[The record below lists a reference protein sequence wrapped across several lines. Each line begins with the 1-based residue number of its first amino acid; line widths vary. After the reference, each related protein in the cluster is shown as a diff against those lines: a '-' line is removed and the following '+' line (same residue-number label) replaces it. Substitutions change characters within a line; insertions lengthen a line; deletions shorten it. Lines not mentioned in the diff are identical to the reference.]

1 MISDMS
7 TSLSRRLSRGLPTT
21 GTMLLVLVLG
31 LSLTACGDDNGGMG
45 LEPPTVAG
53 SVDNQSLL
61 ADDNSVEI
69 DISGLFDGEELTLSA
84 SSDSEDV
91 AAASLDGNTLTVDP
105 QNGGTATITVTAEND
120 AGSAETSFEANIDL
134 PVAPDPPNS

>member
-1 MISDMS
+1 MISDTS
-7 TSLSRRLSRGLPTT
+7 TPLSRRLSRGLPTT

-61 ADDNSVEI
+61 ADDNPVEI
-69 DISGLFDGEELTLSA
+69 GISGLFDGEELTLSA
-84 SSDSEDV
+84 SSDSDA
-91 AAASLDGNTLTVDP
+91 AAASLDGNTLTVTP

-134 PVAPDPPNS
+134 PIAPDPPDDS

>member
-1 MISDMS
+1 
-7 TSLSRRLSRGLPTT
+7 
-21 GTMLLVLVLG
+21 MLLVLVLG

>member
-1 MISDMS
+1 MS
-7 TSLSRRLSRGLPTT
+7 TSLSRRLPRGLSTA

-31 LSLTACGDDNGGMG
+31 LALTACGDDNGGMG
-45 LEPPTVAG
+45 LEAPTVAG

-69 DISGLFDGEELTLSA
+69 DVSGLFDGEELTLSA
-84 SSDSEDV
+84 SSSDSGV

-105 QNGGTATITVTAEND
+105 QNGGAATITVTAEND

-134 PVAPDPPNS
+134 PRAPDPPEGS

>member
-1 MISDMS
+1 MS